1 MNLSPHFSLDEATVS
16 DTAVRLGISNIPDD
30 TILGNMI
37 IAANNMEVLRECL
50 GNKVI
55 NVTSWYRSPTLNI
68 VIPGSSKTS
77 SHQVGYAIDCSVA
90 GLSPLELCYIAKECF
105 IKKGIKVDQII
116 HEYGRWMHISFD
128 PRARGE
134 YLTIFKNNSG
144 KKYMAGF
151 LTEKEY
157 NSI

>member
-1 MNLSPHFSLDEATVS
+1 MNLSDHFSLDEATIS
-16 DTAVRLGISNIPDD
+16 DTAARLGIDNNPNP
-30 TILGNMI
+30 TIL
-37 IAANNMEVLRECL
+37 NNMVEAAKGLEILREYI

-55 NVTSWYRSPTLNI
+55 NVTSWFRCPALNI

-77 SHQVGYAIDCSVA
+77 AHQYGYAIDCTVS
-90 GLSPLELCYIAKECF
+90 GMTPLELCLIAKECYAS
-105 IKKGIKVDQII
+105 KGIKVDQII

-128 PRARGE
+128 PRGRQD
-134 YLTIFKNNSG
+134 YITIFKNNSG
-144 KKYMAGF
+144 KKYVAGL